1 MRRNERMAS
10 GNETPLE
17 YMMKIICDETAE
29 FDRRFD
35 LARDAA
41 HYLHPKLAAMVRLFP
56 NKPAELPPELREL
69 FKKQNQIGRKVMDS
83 LKRRK

>member
-1 MRRNERMAS
+1 MAS

-17 YMMKIICDETAE
+17 YMMKIVCDETLD

-35 LARDAA
+35 AA
-41 HYLHPKLAAMVRLFP
+41 QAAAPYLHPKLAAMLKLFP
-56 NKPAELPPELREL
+56 NKPAALPPELREL
-69 FKKQNQIGRKVMDS
+69 FKKQIQIGRKVIDS